1 MSVWKQRLA
10 AYLYHF
16 QHPAW
21 GLAHT
26 RRVLE
31 MAMELAVKEQLS
43 VDEDVLVAAAYL
55 HDIGSFK
62 PFHRTG
68 IGHDQRSVEVAAHL
82 LEMVDFPMDK
92 LERVQAV
99 MQGHMFYA
107 EPAAG
112 NEAQVFHDADT
123 LDFMGTV
130 GIARLL
136 AIVGLDDLTP
146 DLASAIHLIDRYM
159 HELPERLHTATAK
172 EIGERRQQE
181 MREFLERLAA
191 QTENL
196 RLL

>member
-99 MQGHMFYA
+99 M
-107 EPAAG
+107 
-112 NEAQVFHDADT
+112 HDADT